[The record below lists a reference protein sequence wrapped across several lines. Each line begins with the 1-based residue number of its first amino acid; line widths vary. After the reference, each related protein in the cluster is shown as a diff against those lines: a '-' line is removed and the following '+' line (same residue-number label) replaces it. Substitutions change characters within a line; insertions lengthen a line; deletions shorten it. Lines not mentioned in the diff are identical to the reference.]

1 MSDHRRPR
9 HRRGHE
15 IARVAGV
22 PVLWRWEFPALA
34 LLPMLAVNFEVLP
47 SLGFVVGS
55 ALLVTVHELGHL
67 VAARAIGHRVE
78 AIEVSTGGGVC
89 WLAYP
94 PRSRRA
100 DLVISSGG
108 FLAQLVLFALAL
120 LGRRFLGAHPSPLFV
135 SLMVA
140 FTVMN
145 VVMLILDLIPSIDP
159 DSGLAS
165 DGHRLHRL
173 LRPRRRSAT

>member
-1 MSDHRRPR
+1 MSGHRRPR

-22 PVLWRWEFPALA
+22 PVLWRWEFPTLA
-34 LLPMLAVNFEVLP
+34 LLPMLAVDFEVLP
-47 SLGFVVGS
+47 SLGFVMGS
-55 ALLVTVHELGHL
+55 ALLVAVHELGHL
-67 VAARAIGHRVE
+67 VAARATGHRVE

-100 DLVISSGG
+100 DLVISAGG
-108 FLAQLVLFALAL
+108 VLAQLVLFALTL
-120 LGRRFLGAHPSPLFV
+120 LGWRLLGAHRSPWSA
-135 SLMVA
+135 SLLVA

-145 VVMLILDLIPSIDP
+145 VVMLIQDLIPSLDRS
-159 DSGLAS
+159 SGLAS
-165 DGHRLHRL
+165 DGHHLHRL
-173 LRPRRRSAT
+173 LRRRRRSPA